1 MTGGRVDFAP
11 ALRHDARPMPLVFV
25 YGPDSLQAR
34 MFDRVGACDVVASAV
49 APGFA
54 LAFDKPSFR
63 GDVGLANLVRRDG
76 ERAFGM
82 LYELTRAQ
90 IERLDGYYGGYGR
103 DDLDVELL
111 TLADGAAAPRQPKA
125 TAFLARRT
133 RAGLPPSADALT
145 DTLRGA
151 IENGAPD
158 AVVQALEALG
168 AKR

>member
-1 MTGGRVDFAP
+1 
-11 ALRHDARPMPLVFV
+11 MPLVFV

-90 IERLDGYYGGYGR
+90 IERLEGYYGGYGR
-103 DDLDVELL
+103 DDLDVEVL
-111 TLADGAAAPRQPKA
+111 TLAEGATAPRQPKA

-133 RAGLPPSADALT
+133 RGGLPPSPDALA
-145 DTLRGA
+145 DSLRGA
-151 IENGAPD
+151 IENEAPE
-158 AVVQALEALG
+158 AVVHALEALG

>member
-1 MTGGRVDFAP
+1 
-11 ALRHDARPMPLVFV
+11 MPLVFV

-34 MFDRVGACDVVASAV
+34 MFDRVGACDVVATAV
-49 APGFA
+49 ATGFA

-76 ERAFGM
+76 GRAFGM

-90 IERLDGYYGGYGR
+90 IERLEGYYGGYGR
-103 DDLDVELL
+103 DDLDVEVL
-111 TLADGAAAPRQPKA
+111 TLADGATAPRQPKA

-151 IENGAPD
+151 VENGAPPELL
-158 AVVQALEALG
+158 AELEALG